1 MLVEPDVLWYG
12 GSDGTGHYR
21 TDRPVDVGREADC
34 LLAFDL
40 SVRGERHSDNVLT
53 MMDVLAAGDFTDV
66 SASSFIRA
74 VPQLRMAGND
84 GIWSDWRD
92 YVPGLTVAR
101 HFDVRLQLESRDP
114 LVTPVVDSFS
124 WSVDMPDRQDQG
136 THVQVP
142 VEGLD
147 VVYPVP
153 FNGGPS
159 GEDRPNVLVTVIGA
173 AAGDVVELTG
183 STLAGFSVRIR
194 GGTGYVSRAIN
205 WIAQGY

>member
-1 MLVEPDVLWYG
+1 MASP
-12 GSDGTGHYR
+12 TGI
-21 TDRPVDVGREADC
+21 P
-34 LLAFDL
+34 
-40 SVRGERHSDNVLT
+40 
-53 MMDVLAAGDFTDV
+53 AATY
-66 SASSFIRA
+66 ARRRK
-74 VPQLRMAGND
+74 QLMRMAGND

-124 WSVDMPDRQDQG
+124 WSVDMPDRQDHG

-142 VEGLD
+142 VDGLT
-147 VVYPVP
+147 VVYQAP

-159 GEDRPNVLVTVIGA
+159 GEDQPNVLVTVIEA

>member
-1 MLVEPDVLWYG
+1 MDTKIFDEAFASLPESIRGAKPACALML
-12 GSDGTGHYR
+12 GSGW
-21 TDRPVDVGREADC
+21 
-34 LLAFDL
+34 
-40 SVRGERHSDNVLT
+40 S
-53 MMDVLAAGDFTDV
+53 
-66 SASSFIRA
+66 RA
-74 VPQLRMAGND
+74 
-84 GIWSDWRD
+84 
-92 YVPGLTVAR
+92 
-101 HFDVRLQLESRDP
+101 
-114 LVTPVVDSFS
+114 
-124 WSVDMPDRQDQG
+124 
-136 THVQVP
+136 